1 MKSIALA
8 LLVLVGTMS
17 FAQPQ
22 KRGHEQHPKMDKM
35 DEMSAEHIA
44 TLMSKKMTLQ
54 LELSE
59 TQQAK
64 VYELIL
70 ESTVKKKAQKADRP
84 DGKPTKEQRF
94 ELQNKRLDD
103 EIAFNKSLK
112 SILNDEQ
119 YVQWK
124 QQNHHKMKKM
134 RETERVKKPKR
145 R

>member
-44 TLMSKKMTLQ
+44 TLKSKKMTLQ
-54 LELSE
+54 LDLSE

-70 ESTVKKKAQKADRP
+70 ESTAKKKAQKANRP

-94 ELQNKRLDD
+94 EMQNKRLDD
-103 EIAFNKSLK
+103 KIAFNKSLK

-119 YVQWK
+119 YAQWK
-124 QQNHHKMKKM
+124 QQNHHKVKKM
-134 RETERVKKPKR
+134 KEKEKMKKPKR